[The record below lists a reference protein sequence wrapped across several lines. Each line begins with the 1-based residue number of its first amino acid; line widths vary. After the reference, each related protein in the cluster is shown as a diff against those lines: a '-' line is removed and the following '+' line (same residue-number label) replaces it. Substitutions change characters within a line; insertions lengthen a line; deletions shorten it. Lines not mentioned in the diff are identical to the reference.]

1 MGIFPPGLNMVD
13 SHRVRPRLEVRPS
26 RLLSSRRRFLKTAG
40 AAAVALASPP
50 TLADAIDKLPLPGGP
65 DERPITTAFPEKGAL
80 ILQRTRP
87 PLLET
92 PIEVFD
98 QSVFTPNDRFYVRW
112 HGAVIPTEIDVGSF
126 RLAVRGHVEKSLSLS
141 LDGIL
146 ALPRV
151 ELRPATARSRADRAG
166 ARGVRACW
174 RRRSWS
180 VVSYS

>member
-1 MGIFPPGLNMVD
+1 MGIFPPSLNMVD

-112 HGAVIPTEIDVGSF
+112 HWAVIPNAVDVDTF
-126 RLAVRGHVEKSLSLS
+126 RLTVRGHVNQSLSLS
-141 LDGIL
+141 LDDVLG
-146 ALPRV
+146 LPRV
-151 ELRPATARSRADRAG
+151 ELAALNQCSGNSRG
-166 ARGVRACW
+166 
-174 RRRSWS
+174 
-180 VVSYS
+180 YFLP

>member
-112 HGAVIPTEIDVGSF
+112 HWAVIPNAVNVDTF
-126 RLAVRGHVEKSLSLS
+126 RLTVHGHINQTLSLS
-141 LDGIL
+141 LNDIL

-151 ELRPATARSRADRAG
+151 ELVAINQCSGNSRGYFQPRVPGGEWSHG
-166 ARGVRACW
+166 AM
-174 RRRSWS
+174 
-180 VVSYS
+180 